1 MARRSY
7 RKADLSFL
15 DQRFMGANK
24 TARDVKCREHKIAI
38 QQKPSKRTK
47 AMSLDP
53 KLEFMLDFAN
63 KLAGA

>member
-1 MARRSY
+1 
-7 RKADLSFL
+7 
-15 DQRFMGANK
+15 MGANK
-24 TARDVKCREHKIAI
+24 TARDKKRREHKIAI

-47 AMSLDP
+47 AMTPDP